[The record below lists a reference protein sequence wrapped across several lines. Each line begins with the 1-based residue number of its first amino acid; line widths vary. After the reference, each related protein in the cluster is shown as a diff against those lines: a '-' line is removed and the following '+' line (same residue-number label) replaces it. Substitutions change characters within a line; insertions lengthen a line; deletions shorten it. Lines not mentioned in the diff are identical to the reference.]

1 MKSEKKFKQ
10 PYKGYKW
17 QKTSYVKYELGLIDE
32 LPFIVEGEDM
42 PELRKAYRDWEE
54 ELQQDIKEV
63 ERKERQGIPF
73 MEAKKQV
80 VDAKRKRTTKWIRWY
95 DPNKKQMFFKLREDN

>member
-42 PELRKAYRDWEE
+42 PELRKPS
-54 ELQQDIKEV
+54 IV
-63 ERKERQGIPF
+63 TG
-73 MEAKKQV
+73 KQIGRAHV
-80 VDAKRKRTTKWIRWY
+80 
-95 DPNKKQMFFKLREDN
+95 